1 MKITSIDFEQS
12 LLRKRLMFRSS
23 CSYKFDLVFQ
33 IIINVVMWLCMGVN
47 FVNYATY
54 DRNTKSFLYA
64 FIVFIL
70 IFNYLLYLKLTEKRL
85 SVIRTDNAEAVNRD
99 RILTLAKQEDWRIRK
114 KSKNIIITFEDCG
127 DRGLGNNKQLTR
139 VFLLSGNDVLF
150 TVFTERNRVNFPG
163 LFDRKEVR
171 SDLSKVFTNCQETKN
186 N

>member
-1 MKITSIDFEQS
+1 MKIINIDFEQS
-12 LLRKRLMFRSS
+12 LLRKRLIFKSS
-23 CSYKFDLVFQ
+23 CSYKLDLIAQ
-33 IIINVVMWLCMGVN
+33 IVINVVMWLFLGIN

-64 FIVFIL
+64 FVVFIL

-85 SVIRTDNAEAVNRD
+85 SVIRTSNPEAVNRG
-99 RILTLAKQEDWRIRK
+99 RILTLAKQEDWITRK
-114 KSKNIIITFEDCG
+114 KTKNIIITFEDCG

-150 TVFTERNRVNFPG
+150 AVFTERNRVNFPG
-163 LFDRKEVR
+163 LFDRKEIR
-171 SDLSKVFTNCQETKN
+171 SDLSKVFANCPDIEN